1 MILLLDGHFR
11 YQNNQTTTKDTKLK
25 KDFKIAQYVYVSIY
39 IVLIICLVVFYA

>member
-1 MILLLDGHFR
+1 MNSFEN
-11 YQNNQTTTKDTKLK
+11 QNHQSVTKDTKLK